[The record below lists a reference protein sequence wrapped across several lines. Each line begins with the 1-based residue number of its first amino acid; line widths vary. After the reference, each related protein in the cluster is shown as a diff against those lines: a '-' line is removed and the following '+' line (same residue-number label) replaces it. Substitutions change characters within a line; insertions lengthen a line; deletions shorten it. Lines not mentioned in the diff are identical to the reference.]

1 MKLYTEFYGVHFFH
15 LYALFFSLSFASFC
29 RVFFVCSHLLC
40 VVRTGHLVCIIY
52 NVIFAAPWHS
62 FSIVSLTKLFVVASW
77 DICLLRKCLRY
88 KKKHIQSLDF
98 YFLFSIF
105 RSFDFFVVVATL
117 VSVAACFPSD
127 TFIFCSPFVFFF
139 SFHLMR
145 CATACIIWNRE
156 IPN

>member
-105 RSFDFFVVVATL
+105 RSFDFFRLLLQLLL
-117 VSVAACFPSD
+117 VLLPVFPPTHSY
-127 TFIFCSPFVFFF
+127 FVLLSVFFF
-139 SFHLMR
+139 VSLDALRYCMYHLK
-145 CATACIIWNRE
+145 
-156 IPN
+156 